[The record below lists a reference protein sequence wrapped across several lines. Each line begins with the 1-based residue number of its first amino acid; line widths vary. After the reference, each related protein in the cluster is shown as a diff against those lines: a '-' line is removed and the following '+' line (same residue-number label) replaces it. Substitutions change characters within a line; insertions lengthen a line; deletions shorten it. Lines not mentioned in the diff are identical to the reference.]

1 MQDKLHE
8 KDEIIEVLMA
18 ISVVAKR
25 LARNLAILE
34 KGENLNER
42 HDNCHSRPQKM
53 YQCDCENSRMD
64 GRNIHRY

>member
-8 KDEIIEVLMA
+8 SDENIEVLMA

-34 KGENLNER
+34 KGKNSNER
-42 HDNCHSRPQKM
+42 HGNCHSRPQRVCQGD
-53 YQCDCENSRMD
+53 YENGHMD

>member
-34 KGENLNER
+34 KGENSNER
-42 HDNCHSRPQKM
+42 HGNSHSGPQRM
-53 YQCDCENSRMD
+53 YQCDCENGRMD
-64 GRNIHRY
+64 GRNIHRF